1 MKTEIIKYS
10 TCFKVRVL
18 IENKKG
24 HRSWC
29 STTGRSIR
37 TAKVAL
43 KSRLKSEFY
52 SEYSVV

>member
-1 MKTEIIKYS
+1 MKTDITKYS

-18 IENKKG
+18 ITNIKG

-29 STTGRSIR
+29 SATGRSIR

-43 KSRLKSEFY
+43 KNRLKSEFY
-52 SEYSVV
+52 SQYSVV

>member
-10 TCFKVRVL
+10 TCFRVRVL
-18 IENKKG
+18 IQNKNG

-29 STTGRSIR
+29 SITGRSIR

-43 KSRLKSEFY
+43 KNRLKSEFY
-52 SEYSVV
+52 SQYSII